1 MISLKNIQYKAGA
14 FSLDG
19 IDHTFE
25 TGRFHIVLG
34 PSGSGKSLLL
44 EIISGLLAPDSGTIL
59 LNGADITDHLP
70 EHRHIGYLPQ
80 DNVLFPHLDVK
91 ENIAYGLRIKNQK
104 EDNYIKEIAE
114 KLEITHLL
122 DRKIQRLSGGEMQ
135 RISLARSLVAGN
147 KVLLLDEPTS
157 SLHHSLKN
165 ELCYLL
171 GEIQEQFNLTVIMVT
186 HDIESAFMLG
196 HTITF
201 LIDGKKHQT
210 FSNLE
215 NNFIPYNWEVAK
227 FLGIKNIFEGMV
239 RSTGISSRID
249 CKALGMAILL
259 EGTTDLIE
267 GQSIVFGIKAEDVRI
282 IFPERIAE
290 YTNVPNRITGL
301 IRKIY
306 RRAHFLTLLFVPDQG
321 EVIIEVQYPLT
332 KANKIRLVEGMA
344 LEIMLKPDR
353 IFILH

>member
-1 MISLKNIQYKAGA
+1 
-14 FSLDG
+14 
-19 IDHTFE
+19 
-25 TGRFHIVLG
+25 
-34 PSGSGKSLLL
+34 
-44 EIISGLLAPDSGTIL
+44 
-59 LNGADITDHLP
+59 
-70 EHRHIGYLPQ
+70 
-80 DNVLFPHLDVK
+80 
-91 ENIAYGLRIKNQK
+91 
-104 EDNYIKEIAE
+104 
-114 KLEITHLL
+114 
-122 DRKIQRLSGGEMQ
+122 MQ

-171 GEIQEQFNLTVIMVT
+171 GEIQEQFKLTVIMVT

-239 RSTGISSRID
+239 KSTGISPRID
-249 CKALGMAILL
+249 CKALDMEISV
-259 EGTTDLIE
+259 EGNEDLNE
-267 GQSIVFGIKAEDVRI
+267 GQSIIFGIKAEDVRI
-282 IFPERIAE
+282 ILPERIAE
-290 YTNVPNRITGL
+290 YANMPNRITGV

-306 RRAHFLTLLFVPDQG
+306 RRAHFLTILFVPNMG
-321 EVIIEVQYPLT
+321 KALIEVQYPLT
-332 KANKIRLVEGMA
+332 KANKIKLVEGMA